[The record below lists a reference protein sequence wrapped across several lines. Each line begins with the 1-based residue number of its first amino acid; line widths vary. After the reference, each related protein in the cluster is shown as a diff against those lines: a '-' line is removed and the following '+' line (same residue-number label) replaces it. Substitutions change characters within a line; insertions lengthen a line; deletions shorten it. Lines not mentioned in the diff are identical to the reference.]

1 MKARKIIEMAAACAA
16 AMAIST
22 GAPVFAEE
30 PASYAAAAATESTG
44 AITSETQS
52 PEGRT
57 IWMIDI
63 YEDDFIPAGTRILTV
78 REDCITYVYFDG
90 GLYGPFSEGESFV
103 VPRDC
108 YCYFS
113 DYTRFFEGIQE
124 FEVGLESV
132 ELINSMTSD

>member
-30 PASYAAAAATESTG
+30 PASYAATATENTE
-44 AITSETQS
+44 AIASEAEPT
-52 PEGRT
+52 EGRT

>member
-1 MKARKIIEMAAACAA
+1 MKARNTIEIAAACAA
-16 AMAIST
+16 ALTLSA
-22 GAPVFAEE
+22 GAPVYAEE
-30 PASYAAAAATESTG
+30 HTSYAAVGTENAG
-44 AITSETQS
+44 AIASEAQS

-63 YEDDFIPAGTRILTV
+63 YEDDYIPAGTRIITV

-90 GLYGPFSEGESFV
+90 GLYGPFREGESFV
-103 VPRDC
+103 VPHDC

-124 FEVGLESV
+124 FEVRLESV
-132 ELINSMTSD
+132 E